1 MGSPERDLALVAEYA
16 RGLHHSFMEA
26 VRRANEA
33 VRQRDFYRRRAIEAE
48 CALREATGR
57 CPDWSDQPCPTAIGL
72 RCDPCGAD
80 MDKEA
85 RYL

>member
-1 MGSPERDLALVAEYA
+1 MAAMESDYALLAEYA
-16 RGLHHSFMEA
+16 RGVHYVFVEA

-33 VRQRDFYRRRAIEAE
+33 VRQRDYYRRRAIDAE
-48 CALREATGR
+48 CALREANGR
-57 CPDWSDQPCPTAIGL
+57 CPEDELCPKILGDVCRA
-72 RCDPCGAD
+72 CGED

>member
-1 MGSPERDLALVAEYA
+1 MTTPESAGALLAEYA
-16 RGLHHSFMEA
+16 RGVHYAFVEA

-33 VRQRDFYRRRAIEAE
+33 LRQRDHYRRRALEAE
-48 CALREATGR
+48 CALRESSGR
-57 CPDWSDQPCPTAIGL
+57 CPDDELCPKILGGVCRA
-72 RCDPCGAD
+72 CFEE